1 MNPLQIHILAGQQ
14 AGARLQLNQPPVTFG
29 RSGDC
34 TLILDLPVASRLH
47 GELQVDEE
55 GQWVLLNH
63 SANGTRV
70 GRKKATKKP
79 IVLTDGVS
87 VTIGDTEV
95 FRVHLTPASA
105 EAEDQQAQDDYADQP
120 DQPAPGAGMKGR
132 SKLWIG
138 LGVWFALCIVAMIFF
153 ATLGGDDDKGPS
165 TTNTGFYYPGR
176 GIEAENADEAGKIA
190 IKRLLAEPPVYE
202 DPDAA
207 RYTRYLDLANQ
218 AADRGS
224 SQLYEAYKNYKLA
237 IMFSSDRDE
246 PFSDSDV
253 LRYDRILTELS
264 AIIYDYYIRAYR
276 AYDTNQF
283 EMSRRL
289 LEELR
294 TKYYSTPD
302 HDDTLANHIRTLRN
316 AAQRRAN

>member
-14 AGARLQLNQPPVTFG
+14 AGARLQLNQSPVTFG
-29 RSGDC
+29 RAGDC

-55 GQWVLLNH
+55 GQWVLVNH
-63 SANGTRV
+63 SSNGTRV

-79 IVLTDGVS
+79 IALTEGVTI
-87 VTIGDTEV
+87 TIGDTEV

-105 EAEDQQAQDDYADQP
+105 EAEAQEAEDDYAEQP
-120 DQPAPGAGMKGR
+120 DQPAAGAGMKSR

-138 LGVWFALCIVAMIFF
+138 LGVWFALILLLVVFLS
-153 ATLGGDDDKGPS
+153 TLGGDEDGPG
-165 TTNTGFYYPGR
+165 TTSAGFYYPGR
-176 GIEAENADEAGKIA
+176 DVEAANADEAGRIA
-190 IKRLLAEPPVYE
+190 IKRLLEEPPDYE

-207 RYTRYLDLANQ
+207 RYTRYLDAANQ

-224 SQLYEAYKNYKLA
+224 SELYIAYENYKLA
-237 IMFSSDRDE
+237 ITYANDRDK

-264 AIIYDYYIRAYR
+264 KIIHQYYMEAYR
-276 AYDTNQF
+276 AYNTSRF
-283 EMSRRL
+283 EDARKI

-294 TKYYSTPD
+294 EKYYRTPD
-302 HDDTLANHIRTLRN
+302 QDDELANHIRKLRD